1 MTSTVLKEQLM
12 TVLFTLFLIYEF
24 HLAYI
29 LFVFSQLKADIC
41 SVVRSFFCKRKKRY
55 LYMPWLKRWITVFQF
70 YIGGSFFVRYFSLDV
85 VTCVLVCVC
94 NSLTYLLL
102 AISAGLMLH

>member
-1 MTSTVLKEQLM
+1 
-12 TVLFTLFLIYEF
+12 
-24 HLAYI
+24 
-29 LFVFSQLKADIC
+29 
-41 SVVRSFFCKRKKRY
+41 
-55 LYMPWLKRWITVFQF
+55 MPWLKRWITVFQF